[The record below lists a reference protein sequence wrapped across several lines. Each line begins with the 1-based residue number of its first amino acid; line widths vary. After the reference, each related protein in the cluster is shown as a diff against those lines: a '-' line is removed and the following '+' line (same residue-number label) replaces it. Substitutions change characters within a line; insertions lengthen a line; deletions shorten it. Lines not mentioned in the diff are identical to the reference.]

1 MLRRVMLIRYLFLA
15 IALVFLLFL
24 PGCQM
29 TDPIPKDGVEPVAGT
44 LETRPNILLIV
55 ADDMGYTDI
64 GSFGSEIPT
73 PNLDAL
79 AMNGVRFVN
88 FHAAPSCAPTRAMLM
103 SGVTNREAGVAGT
116 VDPVLSDNI
125 APLPALLQDVGYRT
139 YMAGKW
145 HLGHEPEQS
154 PTARGFDASYALVR
168 AGDNHLGASNFP
180 SDVVAYRE
188 NGHVVQ
194 LPDNWFST
202 ELYTD
207 KLIELL
213 RDGEG
218 TEQPWFGYLAFTAPH
233 WPLQAPTDWRN
244 RAVGRYDEGYDVLRA
259 DRINRTRELGIIPET
274 TSVNDYLGLAPAWES
289 LDSESQRQQARAME
303 LYAAMV
309 ENMDFHVGRIV
320 EYLKTSNQFE
330 ETVILF
336 FSDNGASGSDSSFR
350 PRTIPRTDWDN
361 SLSNMGNEGS
371 FVAIGRGWAEA
382 TTAPYRNVKGSLY
395 EGGTRAAAFLSH
407 DSMPQG
413 GHIDRGYLTV
423 MDVLPTLLEIAGSVH
438 PGIEFQGQPVLPI
451 RGRSFWERAKGN
463 ASPVHDDSD
472 VIPWMTSDE
481 RAALVQGEWKIVRES
496 AQGVNTDS
504 QSAWKLYHLAD
515 DPWESTDL
523 SGLHPQI
530 SAELIDLWNTYRAG
544 LGIQ

>member
-1 MLRRVMLIRYLFLA
+1 MLIRYPFLA

-29 TDPIPKDGVEPVAGT
+29 TDPILKDGVEPVAGT

-154 PTARGFDASYALVR
+154 PTTRGFDASYALVR

-218 TEQPWFGYLAFTAPH
+218 STEQPWFGYLAFTAPH

-274 TSVNDYLGLAPAWES
+274 TSVNDYVGLAPAWES

-481 RAALVQGEWKIVRES
+481 RAALVQGKWKIVRES

>member
-1 MLRRVMLIRYLFLA
+1 MLIRYLFLA

>member
-1 MLRRVMLIRYLFLA
+1 
-15 IALVFLLFL
+15 
-24 PGCQM
+24 
-29 TDPIPKDGVEPVAGT
+29 
-44 LETRPNILLIV
+44 
-55 ADDMGYTDI
+55 
-64 GSFGSEIPT
+64 
-73 PNLDAL
+73 
-79 AMNGVRFVN
+79 
-88 FHAAPSCAPTRAMLM
+88 
-103 SGVTNREAGVAGT
+103 
-116 VDPVLSDNI
+116 
-125 APLPALLQDVGYRT
+125 
-139 YMAGKW
+139 
-145 HLGHEPEQS
+145 
-154 PTARGFDASYALVR
+154 
-168 AGDNHLGASNFP
+168 
-180 SDVVAYRE
+180 
-188 NGHVVQ
+188 
-194 LPDNWFST
+194 
-202 ELYTD
+202 
-207 KLIELL
+207 
-213 RDGEG
+213 
-218 TEQPWFGYLAFTAPH
+218 
-233 WPLQAPTDWRN
+233 
-244 RAVGRYDEGYDVLRA
+244 
-259 DRINRTRELGIIPET
+259 
-274 TSVNDYLGLAPAWES
+274 
-289 LDSESQRQQARAME
+289 ME

-496 AQGVNTDS
+496 VQGVNTDS

>member
-1 MLRRVMLIRYLFLA
+1 MLIRYLFLA

-496 AQGVNTDS
+496 VQGVNTDS

-530 SAELIDLWNTYRAG
+530 SAELIDLWNTYCAG

>member
-1 MLRRVMLIRYLFLA
+1 MLRRVILIRYPFLA
-15 IALVFLLFL
+15 IALAFLLFL
-24 PGCQM
+24 PGCQI
-29 TDPIPKDGVEPVAGT
+29 TDPIRKDDVEPVART

-88 FHAAPSCAPTRAMLM
+88 FHAAPSCAPTRAILM

-125 APLPALLQDVGYRT
+125 APLPALLQDAGYRT

-154 PTARGFDASYALVR
+154 PTTRGFDASYALVR
-168 AGDNHLGASNFP
+168 AGDNHLGTSNFP

-188 NGHVVQ
+188 NGHVAQ

-233 WPLQAPTDWRN
+233 WPLQAPTDWRD

-274 TSVNDYLGLAPAWES
+274 TSVNDYVGIAPAWES

-361 SLSNMGNEGS
+361 SLSNMGHEGS

-395 EGGTRAAAFLSH
+395 EGGTRAAAFMSH
-407 DSMPQG
+407 DSIPQG
-413 GHIDRGYLTV
+413 GNIDNGYLTV

-463 ASPVHDDSD
+463 AAPVHDDSD
-472 VIPWMTSDE
+472 IIPWMTSDE
-481 RAALVQGEWKIVRES
+481 RAALVQGEWNIVRES
-496 AQGVNTDS
+496 AQGVNTDN

-515 DPWESTDL
+515 DPWELTDL
-523 SGLHPQI
+523 SALRPEI
-530 SAELIDLWNTYRAG
+530 AATLIALWNDYRAEL
-544 LGIQ
+544 

>member
-1 MLRRVMLIRYLFLA
+1 MLRRVILIRYPFLA
-15 IALVFLLFL
+15 IALAFLLFL
-24 PGCQM
+24 PGCQI
-29 TDPIPKDGVEPVAGT
+29 TDPIRKDGVEPVART

-125 APLPALLQDVGYRT
+125 APLPALLQDAGYRT

-154 PTARGFDASYALVR
+154 PTTRGFDASYALVR
-168 AGDNHLGASNFP
+168 AGDNHLGTSNFP

-188 NGHVVQ
+188 NGHVAQ

-233 WPLQAPTDWRN
+233 WPLQAPTDWRD

-274 TSVNDYLGLAPAWES
+274 TSVNDYVGIAPAWES

-361 SLSNMGNEGS
+361 SLSNMGHEGS

-395 EGGTRAAAFLSH
+395 EGGTRAAAFMSH
-407 DSMPQG
+407 DSIPQG
-413 GHIDRGYLTV
+413 GNIDNGYLTV

-463 ASPVHDDSD
+463 AAPVHDDSD
-472 VIPWMTSDE
+472 IIPWMTSDE

-496 AQGVNTDS
+496 AQGVNTDN
-504 QSAWKLYHLAD
+504 QSAWKLYHLAE

-530 SAELIDLWNTYRAG
+530 LAELIDLWNIYRAA
-544 LGIQ
+544 L

>member
-1 MLRRVMLIRYLFLA
+1 MPLQRPHCWTA
-15 IALVFLLFL
+15 LLFPL
-24 PGCQM
+24 LLLACQP
-29 TDPIPKDGVEPVAGT
+29 TNPLDEHALESIAGT
-44 LETRPNILLIV
+44 SETRPNILLIV

-64 GSFGSEIPT
+64 GSFGSEIP
-73 PNLDAL
+73 PPHLDTL
-79 AMNGVRFVN
+79 AMSGVRFVN
-88 FHAAPSCAPTRAMLM
+88 FHAAPSCSPTRAMLM

-116 VDPVLSDNI
+116 VDPVLSNNV
-125 APLPALLQDVGYRT
+125 APLPALLHDAGYRT

-168 AGDNHLGASNFP
+168 AGDNHLGTSNFP
-180 SDVVAYRE
+180 SDIVAYRE
-188 NGHVVQ
+188 NGHVVD

-202 ELYTD
+202 ELYTN

-213 RDGEG
+213 RAGEG
-218 TEQPWFGYLAFTAPH
+218 AEQPWFGYLAFTAPH
-233 WPLQAPTDWRN
+233 WPLQAPSDWRD
-244 RAVGRYDEGYDVLRA
+244 RAVGRYDAGYDVLRA
-259 DRINRTRELGIIPET
+259 TRINRTRELGIIPET
-274 TSVNDYLGLAPAWES
+274 TSVGDYVGIAPAWES
-289 LDSESQRQQARAME
+289 LDPESQRQQARAME

-361 SLSNMGNEGS
+361 SLSNMGHEGS

-395 EGGTRAAAFLSH
+395 EGGTRAAAFMSH
-407 DSMPQG
+407 DSIPQG
-413 GHIDRGYLTV
+413 GNIDNGYLTV

-463 ASPVHDDSD
+463 AAPVHDDSD
-472 VIPWMTSDE
+472 IIPWMTSDE
-481 RAALVQGEWKIVRES
+481 RAALVRGEWKIVRES
-496 AQGVNTDS
+496 AQGVNTDN
-504 QSAWKLYHLAD
+504 QSAWKLYHLAE

-530 SAELIDLWNTYRAG
+530 LAELIDLWNIYRAG
-544 LGIQ
+544 L

>member
-1 MLRRVMLIRYLFLA
+1 MLIRYLFLA

-395 EGGTRAAAFLSH
+395 EGGTRAAAFMSH
-407 DSMPQG
+407 DSIPQG